1 MSAVLMAAAMAVG
14 LGAAGWA
21 GRRRVLATRQTMTRA
36 TEDADSGAGSQRAHR
51 RAGPAIMAA
60 VALGLAIGAVL
71 ALPHPAMIDKLVT
84 RLALPAGALWV
95 VGYLLALAA
104 LRASQPR
111 VAAGVLIAWI
121 VYSLAGSGQ
130 LGGALLH
137 ALEAGY
143 LPPRPDA
150 RFDAVAVLGGGTDR
164 GLAAAPQLSY
174 AGDRLRV
181 AAGLWHRGQ
190 TPLLVASGT
199 SLAGLDQPDTRDL
212 GAETRALWAE
222 MGVPPSAVVTLPGPH
237 NTATEI
243 TALAAHAAA
252 AGWQRVGLVTSAW
265 HLRRAMQLAERA
277 GFNAVP
283 IPADARGGVAPW
295 SAVTLVPTGSGF
307 YQVGFATKEWL
318 GAAIGR

>member
-1 MSAVLMAAAMAVG
+1 MSAFLMVAALAVG
-14 LGAAGWA
+14 LGAAGVE
-21 GRRRVLATRQTMTRA
+21 GRRQARWAV
-36 TEDADSGAGSQRAHR
+36 
-51 RAGPAIMAA
+51 AA
-60 VALGLAIGAVL
+60 LALGLAIGAVL
-71 ALPHPAMIDKLVT
+71 ALPHPAMIEKLVT

-95 VGYLLALAA
+95 VGYLLALFA
-104 LRASQPR
+104 LRAHQPR

-121 VYSLAGSGQ
+121 GYGLAGSGQ
-130 LGGALLH
+130 LGGALLQG
-137 ALEAGY
+137 LEAGY

-150 RFDAVAVLGGGTDR
+150 RFDAVMVLGGGTDR
-164 GLAAAPQLSY
+164 GPTDAPQLSY

-190 TPLLVASGT
+190 TPVLVASGT
-199 SLAGLDQPDTRDL
+199 SLAGLDQPETRDL

-222 MGVPPSAVVTLPGPH
+222 MGVPPTAVVTLPGPH

-252 AGWQRVGLVTSAW
+252 SGWQRVGLVTSAW
-265 HLRRAMQLAERA
+265 HLRRAMQLADRA
-277 GFNAVP
+277 GFAAVP

-295 SAVTLVPTGSGF
+295 SAVTLIPTGSGF